1 MNGCCGD
8 YFMDMESAKH
18 MESRASRSGPRQFQL
33 IAACALYLGLN
44 VAVCAEVAVV
54 ADGGARFMSEADMR
68 VSAEPYTHPMLL
80 RASSA
85 LDSLRRVGGVSTGVP
100 IAARPARSIS
110 TPRLRL
116 APALTD
122 RATAANFGSKLVLPA
137 GELSRTGIVR
147 ATAVKIRDGAFYLV
161 GDYSDHDGT
170 AQIAGDDA
178 VRY

>member
-1 MNGCCGD
+1 
-8 YFMDMESAKH
+8 MDMESAKQ
-18 MESRASRSGPRQFQL
+18 MEVRASQNRSRQLQL
-33 IAACALYLGLN
+33 IAACALYVGST
-44 VAVCAEVAVV
+44 VTVCAEVAAL
-54 ADGGARFMSEADMR
+54 ADGGFRFVSRADMG
-68 VSAEPYTHPMLL
+68 VYAERHHHPMPL

-85 LDSLRRVGGVSTGVP
+85 LESLRQVGGVSIAVP

-110 TPRLRL
+110 IPRLRL
-116 APALTD
+116 APTLAS
-122 RATAANFGSKLVLPA
+122 RATAANSGSKLVLPA

-161 GDYSDHDGT
+161 GAYSDPDGT